1 VSGALTRYRVMAW
14 IVGVLLVILV
24 FIGVPLKYFADTPQV
39 VAVVGFLHGMLYLVY
54 LATGLDL
61 AVRRR
66 WHLGKVLLVF
76 AAGLVP
82 FLTFWVERRV
92 TREELSA
99 LPR

>member
-1 VSGALTRYRVMAW
+1 MAW

-39 VAVVGFLHGMLYLVY
+39 VAVTHGMLYLVY

-66 WHLGKVLLVF
+66 WKLPKVLLVF

-82 FLTFWVERRV
+82 FLTFYVEHRV
-92 TREELSA
+92 VSEERSA